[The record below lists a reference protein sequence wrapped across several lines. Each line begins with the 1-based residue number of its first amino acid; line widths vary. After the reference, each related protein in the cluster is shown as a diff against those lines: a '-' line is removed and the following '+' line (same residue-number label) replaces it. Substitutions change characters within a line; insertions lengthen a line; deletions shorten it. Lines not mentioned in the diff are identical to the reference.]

1 MRYGRMPSA
10 IGQQLRS
17 EDLPRMPTC
26 FVIQPFSSKFEKR
39 FQDVYKPAL
48 EKAGL
53 DPYRV
58 DQDPSTEGVMD
69 SIEQKI
75 RDATICL
82 ADITIDNPNV
92 WYELGYAFAAG
103 RSVVMV
109 CSGERKDKLP
119 FDIQHQTVIM
129 YEPESE
135 SDFVNLG
142 ETISTRAKALVKKNA
157 VREVVEAQQV
167 APTGGLSQA
176 EISVLA
182 IAAAETAIPGNP
194 VKAWSLRHDAER
206 AGLTGIGFGVAL
218 RGLQRKRF
226 VDFVKYEDE
235 DGAYDAVNVTD
246 DAWTWI
252 DNNDSLFSLFREK
265 SPVPELTEDDILE
278 LTEDDIPF

>member
-1 MRYGRMPSA
+1 MVGCRRPSGDSLDRRTSQNA
-10 IGQQLRS
+10 DVL
-17 EDLPRMPTC
+17 
-26 FVIQPFSSKFEKR
+26 VIQPFSSKFDKR

-75 RDATICL
+75 RAATICL

-119 FDIQHQTVIM
+119 FDIQHQTVIR

-135 SDFVNLG
+135 SDFVKLG

-182 IAAAETAIPGNP
+182 IAAAETAVPGNP
-194 VKAWSLRHDAER
+194 VNAWTLRQDAVR
-206 AGLTGIGFGVAL
+206 AGLTDIGFGVAV

-226 VDFVKYEDE
+226 VDFVKDE
-235 DGAYDAVNVTD
+235 DGACYTVSVTD

-252 DNNDSLFSLFREK
+252 DSNVLLFSLFREK
-265 SPVPELTEDDILE
+265 STVPELTEDDVPE
-278 LTEDDIPF
+278 LNEDDIPF

>member
-1 MRYGRMPSA
+1 
-10 IGQQLRS
+10 
-17 EDLPRMPTC
+17 MPTC
-26 FVIQPFSSKFEKR
+26 FAIQPFNSKFDKR
-39 FQDVYKPAL
+39 YRDVYKPAL

-58 DQDPSTEGVMD
+58 DQDPSTEAVMD
-69 SIEQKI
+69 SIEQQI
-75 RDATICL
+75 RAATICL
-82 ADITIDNPNV
+82 ADITTDNPNV

-109 CSGERKDKLP
+109 CSSEREGKLP
-119 FDIQHQTVIM
+119 FDIQHQTVIT
-129 YEPESE
+129 YKPESE
-135 SDFVNLG
+135 SDFVRLG
-142 ETISTRAKALVKKNA
+142 EEISTRAKTLVKKNA
-157 VREVVEAQQV
+157 AREFVEAQQV

-182 IAAAETAIPGNP
+182 IAAAETAVPGRP
-194 VKAWSLRHDAER
+194 VNAWSLRRDAER

-235 DGAYDAVNVTD
+235 EGEYDAVDVTD

-252 DNNDSLFSLFREK
+252 DSNDSRFSLFREK
-265 SPVPELTEDDILE
+265 KSVPELTEDDI
-278 LTEDDIPF
+278 PF